1 MSILKILTDSY
12 FVNNN
17 VVLYITDKSDL
28 FETFSTTKSK
38 VLLVRN
44 VNLSFTVNQT
54 DFDDISEIFPVCHIS
69 DDVKSFT
76 IINNVINIVL
86 TEDRVM
92 VPLDDAAIDLIF
104 KYQL

>member
-17 VVLYITDKSDL
+17 VVLYITEKSDL

-44 VNLSFTVNQT
+44 TDISYSVNHI

-69 DDVKSFT
+69 DEVKSFT